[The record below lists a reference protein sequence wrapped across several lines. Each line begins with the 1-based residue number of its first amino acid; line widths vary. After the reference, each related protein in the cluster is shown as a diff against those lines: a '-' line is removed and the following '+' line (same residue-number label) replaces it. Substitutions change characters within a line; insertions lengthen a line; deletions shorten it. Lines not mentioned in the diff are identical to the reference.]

1 MGILRL
7 VEGGYGVRLFI
18 RDHLKLEDIPR
29 EAAGPSLEDALED
42 FRRTRLATDRSLDAL
57 KAEQQK
63 LKEGRVS
70 AIEKKLREELRKGK
84 SENI

>member
-1 MGILRL
+1 
-7 VEGGYGVRLFI
+7 
-18 RDHLKLEDIPR
+18 
-29 EAAGPSLEDALED
+29 
-42 FRRTRLATDRSLDAL
+42 LDAL

-84 SENI
+84 SENT